1 MLAHDTDYGDL
12 LPMVKAFGWL
22 ISAGWA
28 ALLAWG
34 ARSKKWRPVQEEL
47 PGGSAGVA
55 LLLTAVALGLLWF
68 EYNQI
73 GYNWLLYFAGGAS
86 VAALMFFLL
95 NNLVLTTF
103 LYDSARAPSGKVV
116 GGFWLS
122 REATKV
128 KREQGQDVGD
138 ILKGMEYVPR
148 RVWPPFSIGLAK
160 LAIIFSYV
168 AFTVSGSAALACG
181 GLAVLAGRQPN
192 IQEFSTA
199 PLQVKSGEVST
210 LRWRVTNATSVELR
224 PLGTVAP
231 SGDRPVRPTQD
242 TAYTLAAR
250 NSVGSKSVQLGIVV
264 SAAPVRRQIKKPT
277 LAGGLSDVTIQAQA
291 RDCSLVKNA
300 VIRGEGWL
308 QSEADGESTT
318 ASCELS
324 FAHAG
329 SYELFVTYASD
340 ESRPIRITLNNFI
353 IQEKGLAPTTG
364 GWSEPNT
371 TDQSLGVVSVSAGK
385 NTLQFYS
392 EHPFP
397 HIQQVRFR
405 AIQR

>member
-1 MLAHDTDYGDL
+1 MNAPDTDYGDL

-28 ALLAWG
+28 ALIAWG

-47 PGGSAGVA
+47 PGGSARVA

-73 GYNWLLYFAGGAS
+73 GYSWLLYFAGGAA
-86 VAALMFFLL
+86 VAALIFFLL
-95 NNLVLTTF
+95 NNLFLTTL

-116 GGFWLS
+116 GGFLLS
-122 REATKV
+122 PEASKV
-128 KREQGQDVGD
+128 KREQHQDVGD

-148 RVWPPFSIGLAK
+148 RVWRPLSIGLAK
-160 LAIIFSYV
+160 IAITFSYL
-168 AFTVSGSAALACG
+168 AFTVSGSAALACS

-192 IQEFSTA
+192 IQEFSAA

-210 LRWRVTNATSVELR
+210 LRWRVTNATSVELQ
-224 PLGTVAP
+224 PLGTVAF

-250 NSVGSKSVQLGIVV
+250 NSVASKSVQLGVVV
-264 SAAPVRRQIKKPT
+264 SAAPVRRPIKKPT
-277 LAGGLSDVTIQAQA
+277 PASGLSDVTVQA

-308 QSEADGESTT
+308 QSESDGQSTT

-329 SYELFVTYASD
+329 SYELFVTYASG
-340 ESRPIRITLNNFI
+340 ESRPVRITLNNFI
-353 IQEKGLAPTTG
+353 IQEKGLAATTG
-364 GWSEPNT
+364 GWSESNT
-371 TDQSLGVVSVSAGK
+371 TDQSLGVVSVLAGK